1 MEISKEKESNFF
13 WITDGKK
20 QLATLNLVPGYA
32 VYGERLVKSGGKEYR
47 LWDPYRSKIGAALMR
62 GMTLPIKE
70 GDSVLYLGAASG
82 TTASHVSDIVGSKGR
97 VFCVD
102 IAERVMRDLIFVC
115 EKKKNMI
122 PVLADATKPESY
134 VAMVGKVDFV
144 FADVAMP
151 NQAELLISNCKRFL
165 KKDSF
170 AMISVKSRSIDVTAE
185 PKKIYAEVEAKL
197 SKEFKII
204 DKKELKPYEMDHIMF
219 LLKF

>member
-1 MEISKEKESNFF
+1 MEISKEPESNFF
-13 WITDGKK
+13 WIKDDKRR
-20 QLATLNLVPGYA
+20 LATVNLVPGFS
-32 VYGERLVKSGGKEYR
+32 VYGERLVKFEGKEYR
-47 LWDPYRSKIGAALMR
+47 FWDPYRSKIGAALMK
-62 GMTLPIKE
+62 GMKLPVKE

-102 IAERVMRDLIFVC
+102 ISERVMRDLIFVC

-134 VAMVGKVDFV
+134 AAMVGKVDFV

-151 NQAELLISNCKRFL
+151 NQAELLIANCKRFL

-170 AMISVKSRSIDVTAE
+170 AMISVKARSIDVTAE